1 MYCFLARED
10 IMKITKIVEN
20 GKIVAYKL
28 ENENGMSV
36 QIGTM
41 GAALQRV
48 DLPDGQGGT
57 VNVCL
62 NFEDMAD
69 YAGNTLYAGASVAP
83 VAGRIAGSRFAI
95 GNKIYPLTAN
105 DRGFSCLHGG
115 TICASFLEWIV
126 MQAYARDGVAK
137 VGLTTILPDDLEGF
151 PGTRIF
157 SATYTLDN
165 ENRLTVDYDAVS
177 DRDTY
182 VNMTNHAYFNFSGDF
197 SQSAWNQKLTIAAP
211 NYMQLDE
218 KNWPV
223 GLDSVE
229 DSPFDFRE
237 GKTIKAAVDA
247 YPDNVQV
254 VNGKGIDHAFDVREA
269 AVAGEVLLQMEDEAS
284 GRGVKIKSTSGQCM
298 VVYSGGF
305 IGDAYKLDGG
315 VQSSDRCAIAL
326 ECQAFP
332 NAINMPELDPQI
344 LEANERYHHTIQ
356 YEFMF

>member
-1 MYCFLARED
+1 
-10 IMKITKIVEN
+10 MKITKIENN

-28 ENENGMSV
+28 ENDKGMSV

-83 VAGRIAGSRFAI
+83 VAGRIAGSRFTI
-95 GNKIYPLTAN
+95 GNKVYPLQPNENGVT
-105 DRGFSCLHGG
+105 CLHGG
-115 TICASFLEWIV
+115 AVCGSFLEWIV
-126 MQAYARDGVAK
+126 MQSYARDGIAK
-137 VGLTTILPDDLEGF
+137 VGLTTVLPDDLEGF

-165 ENRLTVDYDAVS
+165 ENCLTVDYDAVS
-177 DRDTY
+177 DRDTF
-182 VNMTNHAYFNFSGDF
+182 VNMTNHAYFNFTGDF
-197 SQSAWNQKLTIAAP
+197 SKSAWDQKMTIAAP

-218 KNWPV
+218 KNWPI
-223 GLDSVE
+223 GLAGVE
-229 DSPFDFRE
+229 DGPFDFRQ
-237 GKTIKAAVDA
+237 GNTIQAAVDA
-247 YPDNVQV
+247 YPDHIQV
-254 VNGKGIDHAFDVREA
+254 VNAKGIDHAFDVREA
-269 AVAGEVLLQMEDEAS
+269 AAAGEVVLKMEDEAS
-284 GRGVKIKSTSGQCM
+284 GRGVKIKTPTGQCM

-305 IGDAYKLDGG
+305 IGDAYTLDGG
-315 VQSSDRCAIAL
+315 VQSSNRCAIAL

-332 NAINMPELDPQI
+332 NVINMPELDPQI